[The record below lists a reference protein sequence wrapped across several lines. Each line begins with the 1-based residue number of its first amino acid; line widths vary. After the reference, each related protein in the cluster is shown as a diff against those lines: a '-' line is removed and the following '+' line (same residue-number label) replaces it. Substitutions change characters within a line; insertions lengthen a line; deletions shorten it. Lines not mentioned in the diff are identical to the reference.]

1 MREFIPIASIL
12 IAGISLAVSYY
23 IYILSSKDSSYL
35 DIDKQYSELLKLAI
49 ENPKLRDYEST
60 AKYYKSEDEM
70 FKKRYNTYAFMCWN
84 LVETIY
90 DQQKDKKGQ
99 FNLSETW
106 IPVMKQEN
114 KLHYTWFKKNLELFK
129 DEFEGF
135 VTGELNDIE
144 ITEGSI
150 VELEKIYKSFE
161 QQFPQ
166 DERKSLNHL
175 KKLMDSNKY
184 KLVVANHKLFD
195 EMIGYGFVYQMKN
208 PNVLWLDYIAIEDK
222 FQNSGYGTLLF
233 NKIKEAYGIGKTGIF
248 IEVEIA
254 NNDEQKRREVFYER
268 LDAEKLDIE
277 YQLPTQNENL
287 EMNLFY
293 RPISNDKIL
302 PGKIIKESILNVYEN
317 IHSDLKPESLINEVK
332 QENYE
337 DINIQI
343 S

>member
-12 IAGISLAVSYY
+12 IAGLSLAVSYY
-23 IYILSSKDSSYL
+23 IYILSSKDNSYL

-99 FNLSETW
+99 FSLSETW

-114 KLHYTWFKKNLELFK
+114 RLHYTWFKKNLELFK
-129 DEFEGF
+129 DEFKGF

-144 ITEGSI
+144 ITEGGI
-150 VELEKIYKSFE
+150 AELEKIYESFK

-166 DERKSLNHL
+166 DERKSLEHL

-195 EMIGYGFVYQMKN
+195 EMIGYGFVYQMNK
-208 PNVLWLDYIAIEDK
+208 PNVLWLDYIAIEDI

-233 NKIKEAYGIGKTGIF
+233 NNIKESYGIGKTGIF
-248 IEVEIA
+248 IEVEIP
-254 NNDEQKRREVFYER
+254 NNEEQKRREVFYER
-268 LDAEKLDIE
+268 LEAKKLDIN
-277 YQLPTQNENL
+277 YQLPTPDGKL

-293 RPISNDKIL
+293 RRITNDKIL
-302 PGKIIKESILNVYEN
+302 PGKIVKDSILNVYKN
-317 IHSDLKPESLINEVK
+317 IHSDLNPKGLINEIEEESY
-332 QENYE
+332 Q
-337 DINIQI
+337 DIVIE
-343 S
+343 

>member
-12 IAGISLAVSYY
+12 IAGLSLAVSYY

-60 AKYYKSEDEM
+60 AKYYKSEDET

-99 FNLSETW
+99 FSLSDTW
-106 IPVMKQEN
+106 VPVMKQEN

-144 ITEGSI
+144 IMEGSI
-150 VELEKIYKSFE
+150 AELRQIYEIFK
-161 QQFPQ
+161 QQFPE
-166 DERKSLNHL
+166 DERKSFDHL
-175 KKLMDSNKY
+175 KKLMDKNKY
-184 KLVVANHKLFD
+184 KLVIANHKLFD
-195 EMIGYGFVYQMKN
+195 EIIGFGFVYQMNN

-233 NKIKEAYGIGKTGIF
+233 NKIKESYGIGKTGIF
-248 IEVEIA
+248 IEVELPKTE
-254 NNDEQKRREVFYER
+254 EQKRREVFYER
-268 LDAEKLDIE
+268 LEAKKLDVNYE
-277 YQLPTQNENL
+277 LPTPDGKL

-293 RPISNDKIL
+293 RPITNDKIL
-302 PGKIIKESILNVYEN
+302 PGKIVKDSILNVYKN
-317 IHSDLKPESLINEVK
+317 IHSDLNPIDLINTM
-332 QENYE
+332 QDENYE
-337 DINIQI
+337 DFVIKQ
-343 S
+343 